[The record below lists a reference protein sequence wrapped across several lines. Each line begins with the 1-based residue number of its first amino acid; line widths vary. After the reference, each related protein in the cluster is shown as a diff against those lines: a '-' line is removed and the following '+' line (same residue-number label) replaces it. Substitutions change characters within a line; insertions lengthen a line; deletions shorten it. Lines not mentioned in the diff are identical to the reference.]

1 MSSPEAFFA
10 FARAR
15 HQIFLDRNSGKPRPW
30 TDDPILQQ
38 YRFTNVF
45 REEDRTSLWFRH
57 YVRCWLSK
65 MSEECQVLGTILFR
79 TLNRTESGEIL
90 FQQNDLF
97 RGEPVGW
104 RYVKGLATIEEV
116 EANLRTAIPRGPWV
130 TGAYIVK
137 TPDGMDKLTGAL
149 WIVEE
154 ARKRLPALVGGHPL
168 QTTPRTLEAFWLA
181 LQKFPY
187 IGGFT
192 GYEIVTD
199 LRHLPI
205 LRDAPDIMS
214 WANAGPGAVRGLHRV
229 HGRDHRKSLSQ
240 AQACREMQDL
250 LSIARSDLTAWPEH
264 GRLWP
269 EWEMRE
275 VEHTLCEFDK
285 YERVRLGEGTPR
297 GRFR

>member
-1 MSSPEAFFA
+1 MRADEFFT
-10 FARAR
+10 FARKR
-15 HQIFLDRNSGKPRPW
+15 HQIMLDRNAHRPEPW
-30 TDDPILQQ
+30 TDDPILGT
-38 YRFTNVF
+38 YRFTCVF
-45 REEDRTSLWFRH
+45 REEDRTTLWFRH
-57 YVRCWLSK
+57 NVRCWLQK
-65 MSEECQVLGTILFR
+65 MSLEQQVMGTILFR
-79 TLNRTESGEIL
+79 TLNRIASGEIL

-104 RYVKGLATIEEV
+104 RYLKGEATVEEM

-149 WIVEE
+149 WIVEQ
-154 ARKRLPALVGGHPL
+154 ARQRVGATLADPAAVASL
-168 QTTPRTLEAFWLA
+168 QGFWTA
-181 LQKFPY
+181 LQAYPY

-205 LRDAPDIMS
+205 LSSAPDIRS
-214 WANAGPGAVRGLHRV
+214 WANAGPGAIRGLNRV
-229 HGRDHRKSLSQ
+229 HGRPLKQSIPQRQ
-240 AQACREMQDL
+240 ANAEMFDL
-250 LSIARSDLTAWPEH
+250 LLCESMTEHWPA
-264 GRLWP
+264 GPGWP
-269 EWEMRE
+269 RWEMRE